1 MNAAIETLRK
11 ILQLE
16 SQKGFQN
23 NCVVGGLDKAG
34 PMWRQQ
40 AAQAALPAGFVGTLA
55 TGLANYPS
63 LPEGRRPQA
72 VAEMLAQL
80 ELLAAGVPVAKPP
93 AATQLRPATQHGTK
107 QPEHQST
114 NKKQRT
120 PPAERDRPAV
130 QRPVPAA
137 AAVPTEPD
145 PNMHLDSPLTVIP
158 GVGPKFAEVLAKLG
172 LSRLGD
178 TLHYF
183 PHRYLDYSAL
193 KPINRIEYGDQATII
208 GTVREVSGRKVK
220 GGQLHMVRAVI
231 GDSTGEIECTW
242 FNQPWLQDQL
252 RTSLQIQVSGRVDLQ
267 LGRLVLS
274 SPDWDEVD
282 SEALHTG
289 RIVPIYNLTKGLGGK
304 QLRRWMHSAVYGV
317 APRVSDPLPAPLREK
332 LQMQSLPAALAA
344 AHFPQNQQQLD
355 AARQRLAFD
364 ELFALQL
371 NLRQQRAEWQAQP
384 GHALA
389 EPAGWLAS
397 AIGTLAFPL
406 TAAQQRVLADLLA
419 DMAQPVPM
427 KRLIQG
433 DVGSGKTV
441 VAALA
446 LALAVRNG
454 VQGAIMAPTS
464 ILAEQ
469 HFRTMRTLLAAF
481 PQLDLGGADMP
492 AVRLLQGSTPA
503 TERAAIDEGLRTGT
517 VKVLV
522 GTHAVIQAQVHFAK
536 LGLVVVDEQH
546 RFGVLQRAALREKGM
561 HPHLL
566 VMTATPIPRSLALTI
581 YGDLDLS
588 VIDEMPPGRQQ
599 VQTHVVPPKERER
612 AYGLVRKEVA
622 GGHQAYI
629 ICPLVEDSDSPDT
642 KAVVEEHE
650 RLQRSVFPE
659 LRLGLLHGRLR
670 PAEKDAI
677 MQAFRA
683 GEIQILVATSVIEVG
698 VDVPNATI
706 MLIEGAN
713 RFGLAQM
720 HQLRGRVGRGADQ
733 SYCLLLPEPGSAG
746 AAAARNNSNERLK
759 IMESTSDGFV
769 LADKDLAMRGPGDFL
784 GTQQAGFVD
793 LQMARLSDLKLI
805 EMARREADLLFKQDP
820 LLTLPEHQQLAA
832 LVAQS
837 AATASGDVS

>member
-93 AATQLRPATQHGTK
+93 AATQLRPATQQGAK

-120 PPAERDRPAV
+120 PPAERDRPAL

-304 QLRRWMHSAVYGV
+304 QLRRWMHAAVYGV
-317 APRVSDPLPAPLREK
+317 APRASDPLPAHLRKTKLTLRQLNKLRKMHDVREYEFKEK
-332 LQMQSLPAALAA
+332 LKQVKTQYAP
-344 AHFPQNQQQLD
+344 P
-355 AARQRLAFD
+355 
-364 ELFALQL
+364 
-371 NLRQQRAEWQAQP
+371 
-384 GHALA
+384 
-389 EPAGWLAS
+389 
-397 AIGTLAFPL
+397 
-406 TAAQQRVLADLLA
+406 
-419 DMAQPVPM
+419 AQPV
-427 KRLIQG
+427 
-433 DVGSGKTV
+433 V
-441 VAALA
+441 
-446 LALAVRNG
+446 
-454 VQGAIMAPTS
+454 
-464 ILAEQ
+464 
-469 HFRTMRTLLAAF
+469 
-481 PQLDLGGADMP
+481 
-492 AVRLLQGSTPA
+492 
-503 TERAAIDEGLRTGT
+503 
-517 VKVLV
+517 
-522 GTHAVIQAQVHFAK
+522 
-536 LGLVVVDEQH
+536 
-546 RFGVLQRAALREKGM
+546 
-561 HPHLL
+561 
-566 VMTATPIPRSLALTI
+566 
-581 YGDLDLS
+581 
-588 VIDEMPPGRQQ
+588 
-599 VQTHVVPPKERER
+599 
-612 AYGLVRKEVA
+612 
-622 GGHQAYI
+622 
-629 ICPLVEDSDSPDT
+629 
-642 KAVVEEHE
+642 
-650 RLQRSVFPE
+650 
-659 LRLGLLHGRLR
+659 
-670 PAEKDAI
+670 
-677 MQAFRA
+677 
-683 GEIQILVATSVIEVG
+683 
-698 VDVPNATI
+698 
-706 MLIEGAN
+706 
-713 RFGLAQM
+713 
-720 HQLRGRVGRGADQ
+720 
-733 SYCLLLPEPGSAG
+733 
-746 AAAARNNSNERLK
+746 
-759 IMESTSDGFV
+759 
-769 LADKDLAMRGPGDFL
+769 
-784 GTQQAGFVD
+784 
-793 LQMARLSDLKLI
+793 
-805 EMARREADLLFKQDP
+805 
-820 LLTLPEHQQLAA
+820 
-832 LVAQS
+832 
-837 AATASGDVS
+837 